1 MIDYTNSLAGIGPG
15 QLDGF
20 WVGWPHPPSPQA
32 HLKIL
37 QGSYALWLAVDRAA
51 NSCVV
56 GFINAL
62 SDGLQAAYI
71 SNLEVLPAYQG
82 RGIGSELVRRMLAS
96 LEHLYMIDLICDAA
110 LQPFYERLGLRPYSG
125 MIRRNYQRQAA
136 D

>member
-15 QLDGF
+15 QLGGF

-37 QGSYALWLAVDRAA
+37 QGSYALWLAVDRAD
-51 NSCVV
+51 NGRVV
-56 GFINAL
+56 GFINAV

-71 SNLEVLPAYQG
+71 PNLEVLPAYQG